1 MSTSRTAPP
10 LQRSVAPATAPPAP
24 RRKAGARN
32 WLRTVGWR
40 HALVAVAL
48 VWSLGPILFILFA
61 ALNPAGTLSSSSLV
75 PRAASLVNFKELF
88 ADPIRPFWRWYLNT
102 LIVAGVATAGSL
114 FIGACTAY
122 AFTRFRFTGR
132 RPALL
137 FLLLIQMFPA
147 LLAFIAIY
155 VTFIKVGEIFPQIGL
170 NTAAGLII
178 VYLGGSM
185 GANIWLLK
193 GYFDTVPREL
203 DEAAKIDGAS
213 HAQIFF
219 GMILRLVAPILATVA
234 TFSFVGFINEFMM
247 ASIFLTDTG
256 HKTLAVG
263 LQATFANNNNEYFG
277 QFAAGS
283 ILASLPVVVLYL
295 VLQRQIV
302 GGLTAGSVKG

>member
-1 MSTSRTAPP
+1 MLA
-10 LQRSVAPATAPPAP
+10 
-24 RRKAGARN
+24 
-32 WLRTVGWR
+32 
-40 HALVAVAL
+40 ALAL
-48 VWSLGPILFILFA
+48 VWALGPIVFIVFA

-75 PRAASLVNFKELF
+75 PNGASLANFEDLF
-88 ADPIRPFWRWYLNT
+88 TDPIRPFWRWYLNT
-102 LIVAGVATAGSL
+102 ILIAGVATAGSV

-122 AFTRFRFTGR
+122 AFTRFRFAGR
-132 RPALL
+132 RPALI

-155 VTFIKVGEIFPQIGL
+155 VTFIEIGDIFPQIGL

-247 ASIFLTDTG
+247 AGIFLTDTN

-295 VLQRQIV
+295 VLQRHIV
-302 GGLTAGSVKG
+302 GGLTTGSVKG